1 MPAWPPP
8 AGGLRFEPDR
18 CGSFAGKSSTA
29 FDDIVLDCSK
39 NRRSRRTVEPF
50 KPSINWGHALTDS
63 LSWVGLAWVISA
75 VCVIVVLVLLRLL
88 TPWGQQFWRIT
99 GGYFIGRHSVPVWS
113 MLGVLLLSVVVAVR
127 LNVLFSYQSND
138 LASSIQ
144 TAVQGLATGNDAV
157 KQSGEH
163 GFWMSIWIFSIM
175 AVLHIARFMLD
186 IYLMQRFIVAWRVW
200 LTERLTGDWLEG
212 RAYYRGRFIDSTID
226 NPDQRIQQD
235 VDVLTAG
242 VGATPNVP
250 SNGTSSVL
258 LFGAVNAMLSV
269 VSFTAILWN
278 LSGTLTLFGVSM
290 PRAMFWIVIMYVLV
304 ATIIGFLIGRPLIRL
319 SFRNELTNAAF
330 RYALVRVR
338 DAAEA
343 VGFYRG
349 EHAERAQLETRFRP
363 IIDNYLHFVNRT
375 VGWFGFNLSVS
386 QAIVPLPWVLQAP
399 RLFTGAI
406 KFGDVTQTATAFGSI
421 QDGLSFF
428 RNAYDQFAS
437 YRATIIRLD
446 GLVVADEQARELP
459 ELLTV
464 ASADGSVGIEGVEV
478 RTPAGDQLIDTLDVH
493 LVTGDALVITGP
505 SGSGKTTLLR
515 SLAQLWPYA
524 TGTLR
529 RPDGPGDTMFLSQL
543 PYVPLGDLRAVVSYP
558 SAAGEVPD
566 DQLREVLDKVA
577 LGHLVDRLEDL
588 QDWVKV
594 LSPGEQQRVAFARV
608 LLTKP
613 KAVFLDEATSAMDEG
628 LELAMYRLLR
638 SELPDTILVS
648 VSHRSTVEHHH
659 NQRLELVGHGQWR
672 LGPLEDEPAT
682 V

>member
-1 MPAWPPP
+1 ME
-8 AGGLRFEPDR
+8 L
-18 CGSFAGKSSTA
+18 
-29 FDDIVLDCSK
+29 
-39 NRRSRRTVEPF
+39 F
-50 KPSINWGHALTDS
+50 KPSINWGHALVDS
-63 LSWVGLAWVISA
+63 LSWVALAWLISA
-75 VCVIVVLVLLRLL
+75 VSAIVVLALLRLL
-88 TPWGQQFWRIT
+88 TPWGHQFWRIT
-99 GGYFIGRHSVPVWS
+99 GDYFVGRQSFRAWL
-113 MLGVLLLSVVVAVR
+113 MLGALLLSVVISVR
-127 LNVLFSYQSND
+127 LNVLFSYQAND
-138 LASSIQ
+138 LSSSVQ
-144 TAVQGLATGNDAV
+144 TAVQGMATHDQAV
-157 KQSGEH
+157 KQSGVH
-163 GFWMSIWIFSIM
+163 GFWMSLWIFSVM
-175 AVLHIARFMLD
+175 AVLFIARFVLD
-186 IYLMQRFIVAWRVW
+186 IYLTQRFIVAWRVW

-235 VDVLTAG
+235 IDVLTAN

-250 SNGTSSVL
+250 SNGTGSVL
-258 LFGAVNAMLSV
+258 VFGAVNAMLSV

-278 LSGTLTLFGVSM
+278 LSGTLTVFGVSV
-290 PRAMFWIVIMYVLV
+290 PRAMFWILIIYVLI
-304 ATIIGFLIGRPLIRL
+304 ATIGGFWIGRPLIWL

-349 EHAERAQLETRFRP
+349 ERAERAQLSARFRP
-363 IIDNYLHFVNRT
+363 IIDNYLRFVNRT
-375 VGWFGFNLSVS
+375 VRWFGFNVSMS

-399 RLFTGAI
+399 RLFAGQI
-406 KFGDVTQTATAFGSI
+406 KFGDVTQTAAAFGNV

-437 YRATIIRLD
+437 YRAAIIRLN
-446 GLVVADEQARELP
+446 GLVEADEKARELP
-459 ELLTV
+459 ELLV
-464 ASADGSVGIEGVEV
+464 RPSDNGAVDIEGVEV
-478 RTPAGDQLIDTLDVH
+478 RTPDGDQLIDTLDVH
-493 LVTGDALVITGP
+493 LTTGDALVITGP

-529 RPDGPGDTMFLSQL
+529 RPDGADTMFLSQL

-558 SAAGEVPD
+558 AAAGDISD
-566 DQLREVLDKVA
+566 DDLRDVLNRVV
-577 LGHLVDRLEDL
+577 LGHLVDKLDDL

-638 SELPDTILVS
+638 SELPHTIVVS

-659 NQRLELVGHGQWR
+659 NQRLELLGEGQWR
-672 LGPLEDEPAT
+672 LGPLKGEPAR

>member
-1 MPAWPPP
+1 ME
-8 AGGLRFEPDR
+8 L
-18 CGSFAGKSSTA
+18 
-29 FDDIVLDCSK
+29 
-39 NRRSRRTVEPF
+39 F
-50 KPSINWGHALTDS
+50 KPSINWGHALVDS
-63 LSWVGLAWVISA
+63 LSWVALAWLISA
-75 VCVIVVLVLLRLL
+75 VSAIVVLALLRLL
-88 TPWGQQFWRIT
+88 TPWGHQFWRIT
-99 GGYFIGRHSVPVWS
+99 GDYFTGRQSFRVWL
-113 MLGVLLLSVVVAVR
+113 MLGVLLLSVVVSVR
-127 LNVLFSYQSND
+127 LNVLFSYQAND
-138 LASSIQ
+138 LSSSVQ
-144 TAVQGLATGNDAV
+144 TAVQGMATHDQAV
-157 KQSGEH
+157 KQSGVH
-163 GFWMSIWIFSIM
+163 GFWMSLWIFSVM
-175 AVLHIARFMLD
+175 AVLFIARFVLD
-186 IYLMQRFIVAWRVW
+186 IYLTQRFIVAWRVW

-235 VDVLTAG
+235 IDVLTAN

-250 SNGTSSVL
+250 SNGTGSVL
-258 LFGAVNAMLSV
+258 VFGAVNAMLSV

-278 LSGTLTLFGVSM
+278 LSGTLTVFGVSV
-290 PRAMFWIVIMYVLV
+290 PRAMFWILIIYVLI
-304 ATIIGFLIGRPLIRL
+304 ATIGGFWIGRPLIWL

-349 EHAERAQLETRFRP
+349 ERAERAQLSARFRP
-363 IIDNYLHFVNRT
+363 IIDNYLRFVNRT
-375 VGWFGFNLSVS
+375 VRWFGFNVSMS

-399 RLFTGAI
+399 RLFAGQI
-406 KFGDVTQTATAFGSI
+406 KFGDVTQTAAAFGNV

-437 YRATIIRLD
+437 YRAAIIRLN
-446 GLVVADEQARELP
+446 GLVEADEKARELP
-459 ELLTV
+459 ELLV
-464 ASADGSVGIEGVEV
+464 RPSDNGAVDIEGVEV
-478 RTPAGDQLIDTLDVH
+478 RTPDGDQLIDTLDVH
-493 LVTGDALVITGP
+493 LTTGDALVITGP

-529 RPDGPGDTMFLSQL
+529 RPDGADTMFLSQL

-558 SAAGEVPD
+558 AAAGDISD
-566 DQLREVLDKVA
+566 DDLRDVLNRVV
-577 LGHLVDRLEDL
+577 LGHLVDKLDDL

-638 SELPDTILVS
+638 SELPHTIVVS

-659 NQRLELVGHGQWR
+659 NQRLELLGEGQWR
-672 LGPLEDEPAT
+672 LGPLEDEPAR

>member
-1 MPAWPPP
+1 
-8 AGGLRFEPDR
+8 
-18 CGSFAGKSSTA
+18 
-29 FDDIVLDCSK
+29 
-39 NRRSRRTVEPF
+39 VELF

-63 LSWVGLAWVISA
+63 VSWVALAWLISA
-75 VCVIVVLVLLRLL
+75 VSAIAVLALLRFL
-88 TPWGQQFWRIT
+88 TPWGRHFWRIT
-99 GGYFIGRHSVPVWS
+99 GDYFVGRHSFRAWL
-113 MLGVLLLSVVVAVR
+113 MLGALLLSVVISVR
-127 LNVLFSYQSND
+127 LNVLFSYQAND
-138 LASSIQ
+138 LSSSVQ
-144 TAVQGLATGNDAV
+144 TAVQGMATHDQAV
-157 KQSGEH
+157 KQSGVH
-163 GFWMSIWIFSIM
+163 GFWMSLWIFSIM
-175 AVLHIARFMLD
+175 AVLFIARFVLD
-186 IYLMQRFIVAWRVW
+186 IYLAQRFIVAWRVW

-235 VDVLTAG
+235 IDVLTAN

-250 SNGTSSVL
+250 SNGTGSVL
-258 LFGAVNAMLSV
+258 LFGAINAMLSV

-278 LSGTLTLFGVSM
+278 LSGTLTVFGVSL
-290 PRAMFWIVIMYVLV
+290 PRAMFWILIIYVLI
-304 ATIIGFLIGRPLIRL
+304 ATIGGFWIGRPLIGL
-319 SFRNELTNAAF
+319 SFRNEQTNAAF

-349 EHAERAQLETRFRP
+349 ERAERAQLSNRFRP
-363 IIDNYLHFVNRT
+363 IIDNYLRFVNRT
-375 VGWFGFNLSVS
+375 VGWFGFNVSMS

-399 RLFTGAI
+399 RLFAGQI
-406 KFGDVTQTATAFGSI
+406 KFGDVTQTAAAFGNV

-437 YRATIIRLD
+437 YRAAIIRLN
-446 GLVVADEQARELP
+446 GLVEADEKARELP
-459 ELLTV
+459 ELLV
-464 ASADGSVGIEGVEV
+464 RPSDNGAVDIEGVEV
-478 RTPAGDQLIDTLDVH
+478 RTPDGDQLIDTLDVH
-493 LVTGDALVITGP
+493 LTTGDALVITGP

-529 RPDGPGDTMFLSQL
+529 RPDGPDTMFLSQL

-558 SAAGEVPD
+558 AAAGDVSD
-566 DQLREVLDKVA
+566 DELRDVLNRVM
-577 LGHLVDRLEDL
+577 LGQLVDRLEDL

-638 SELPDTILVS
+638 SELPNTIVVS

-659 NQRLELVGHGQWR
+659 NQRLELLGEGQWR
-672 LGPLEDEPAT
+672 LGPLEDEPAR

>member
-1 MPAWPPP
+1 
-8 AGGLRFEPDR
+8 
-18 CGSFAGKSSTA
+18 
-29 FDDIVLDCSK
+29 
-39 NRRSRRTVEPF
+39 VELF
-50 KPSINWGHALTDS
+50 KPSIDWGHALADS
-63 LSWVGLAWVISA
+63 VSWVALAWLISA
-75 VCVIVVLVLLRLL
+75 VSAIGVLALLRFL
-88 TPWGQQFWRIT
+88 TPWGRQFWRIT
-99 GGYFIGRHSVPVWS
+99 GDYFAGRHSLRAWLL
-113 MLGVLLLSVVVAVR
+113 LGVLLLSVVISVR
-127 LNVLFSYQSND
+127 LNVLFSYQAND
-138 LASSIQ
+138 LSSSVQ
-144 TAVQGLATGNDAV
+144 TAVQGMAIHDEAV
-157 KQSGEH
+157 KQSGVH
-163 GFWMSIWIFSIM
+163 GFWMSLLIFSIM
-175 AVLHIARFMLD
+175 AVLFIARFVLD
-186 IYLMQRFIVAWRVW
+186 IFLTQRFIVAWRVW

-235 VDVLTAG
+235 IDVLTAN

-250 SNGTSSVL
+250 SNGTGSVL

-278 LSGTLTLFGVSM
+278 LSGTLTVFGVSL
-290 PRAMFWIVIMYVLV
+290 PRAMFWILILYVLI
-304 ATIIGFLIGRPLIRL
+304 ATIGGFWIGRPLIGL

-349 EHAERAQLETRFRP
+349 ERAERAQLNRRFRP
-363 IIDNYLHFVNRT
+363 IIDNYLRFVNRT
-375 VGWFGFNLSVS
+375 VGWFGFNVSMS

-399 RLFTGAI
+399 RLFAGQI
-406 KFGDVTQTATAFGSI
+406 RFGDVTQTAAAFGNV

-437 YRATIIRLD
+437 YRAAIIRLN
-446 GLVVADEQARELP
+446 GLVEADEKARELP
-459 ELLTV
+459 ELLV
-464 ASADGSVGIEGVEV
+464 RPSEDGAVDIEGVEV
-478 RTPAGDQLIDTLDVH
+478 RTPDGDQLIDTLDVH
-493 LVTGDALVITGP
+493 LTTGDALVITGP

-529 RPDGPGDTMFLSQL
+529 RPDDPDTMFLSQL

-558 SAAGEVPD
+558 AAAGDVSD
-566 DQLREVLDKVA
+566 DKLRDMLNRVM
-577 LGHLVDRLEDL
+577 LGHLVDRLDDL
-588 QDWVKV
+588 EDWVKV
-594 LSPGEQQRVAFARV
+594 LSPGEQQRIAFARV

-638 SELPDTILVS
+638 SELPNTIVVS

-659 NQRLELVGHGQWR
+659 NQRLELLGEGRWR
-672 LGPLEDEPAT
+672 LGPLESRPAP

>member
-1 MPAWPPP
+1 
-8 AGGLRFEPDR
+8 
-18 CGSFAGKSSTA
+18 
-29 FDDIVLDCSK
+29 
-39 NRRSRRTVEPF
+39 VELF
-50 KPSINWGHALTDS
+50 KPSINWGHALADS
-63 LSWVGLAWVISA
+63 LSWVALAWLISA
-75 VCVIVVLVLLRLL
+75 VCVVVVLALLRAL
-88 TPWGQQFWRIT
+88 TPWGHQFWRIT
-99 GGYFIGRHSVPVWS
+99 GDYFIGRHSFRVWL
-113 MLGVLLLSVVVAVR
+113 MLGTLLLSVVVAVR
-127 LNVLFSYQSND
+127 LNVLFSYQAND
-138 LASSIQ
+138 LSSSVQ
-144 TAVQGLATGNDAV
+144 TAVQGMAIHDKAV
-157 KQSGEH
+157 KQSGVH
-163 GFWMSIWIFSIM
+163 GFWMSILIFSMM

-186 IYLMQRFIVAWRVW
+186 IYLMQRFVVAWRVW

-235 VDVLTAG
+235 IDVLTAN

-278 LSGTLTLFGVSM
+278 LSGPLNLFGVSL
-290 PRAMFWIVIMYVLV
+290 PKAMFWIVILYVLI
-304 ATIIGFLIGRPLIRL
+304 ATIVGFWIGRPLIWL
-319 SFRNELTNAAF
+319 SFCNELTNAAF

-349 EHAERAQLETRFRP
+349 ERAERAQLNGRFRP
-363 IIDNYLHFVNRT
+363 IIDNYLRFVNRT

-386 QAIVPLPWVLQAP
+386 QAIVPLPWVIQAP
-399 RLFTGAI
+399 RLFAGQI
-406 KFGDVTQTATAFGSI
+406 RFGDVTQTAVAFGSI
-421 QDGLSFF
+421 SDGLSFF

-437 YRATIIRLD
+437 YRAAIIRLN
-446 GLVVADEQARELP
+446 GLVEADEKARELP
-459 ELLTV
+459 ELLV
-464 ASADGSVGIEGVEV
+464 KSSLDGEVDIESVEV
-478 RTPAGDQLIDTLDVH
+478 RTPDGDQLIDPLDVH
-493 LVTGDALVITGP
+493 LTTGDALVITGP

-529 RPDGPGDTMFLSQL
+529 RPDGPATMFLSQL

-558 SAAGEVPD
+558 AAEGDVSD
-566 DQLREVLDKVA
+566 DQLRDVLNKVV
-577 LGHLVDRLEDL
+577 LGHLVNQLDEI

-659 NQRLELVGHGQWR
+659 NQRLELLGAGQWR
-672 LGPLEDEPAT
+672 LGPLEGEPAR